1 MHYSLTRRANLAL
14 AVLWLV
20 MLSAVV
26 IAAKGMSLAVVAGCG
41 VAGVIAGRLQDRAL
55 RQEKERFL
63 KTSSAREVRAVL
75 TSVLPGRLS
84 IYVLWT
90 TAAALF
96 LTIILVGSAL
106 SWGTPIGGYAAFALM
121 RDLAALPAI
130 FSFPQD
136 I

>member
-20 MLSAVV
+20 MLSAAV
-26 IAAKGMSLAVVAGCG
+26 IAAQGTSLAVVAGCG

-84 IYVLWT
+84 MYVLWT
-90 TAAALF
+90 MVVFTCITEVL
-96 LTIILVGSAL
+96 
-106 SWGTPIGGYAAFALM
+106 
-121 RDLAALPAI
+121 
-130 FSFPQD
+130 
-136 I
+136 